1 MDKISGHVRLINLTC
16 PGNHKH
22 EPWGAVHKGSKRVLA
37 TSLEVHYP
45 LGLCKAIVEAY
56 LSKLAAYGF
65 QKVDLVPNY
74 PAAQAL
80 SGKQPRTGRM
90 LPMFPEHK
98 SKILA
103 LSDANKLRV
112 WPLPIPNLEH
122 CKLLHSFQVGGMDGV
137 EDVSKTAKNICSAFK
152 MAIAYRIHC
161 HPVLLRC
168 RSSVPWEP
176 MEFVEKAVSFEHPVA
191 VTRAVPSVLL
201 AAIGIHS
208 NLSKVD
214 IAKNRL
220 KTILYWNSRS
230 KSLRQE
236 EEALK
241 ASMDPVVAKTVSC
254 KRILLF
260 REMLEASG
268 YEDVD
273 DVNDLIDGAKLV
285 GNVPV
290 TGVLP
295 SKFVP
300 ATSTREAL
308 ARQSDMLKSIA
319 LYLAS
324 LSGDIDIDNEVW
336 FQTLSELHEG
346 WLRGPFD
353 LRDILSCPITRR
365 FGLR

>member
-112 WPLPIPNLEH
+112 WTLPIPNLEH

-137 EDVSKTAKNICSAFK
+137 EDVSKTAKNICSAFN
-152 MAIAYRIHC
+152 INGDCIPHSL
-161 HPVLLRC
+161 PP
-168 RSSVPWEP
+168 S
-176 MEFVEKAVSFEHPVA
+176 A
-191 VTRAVPSVLL
+191 VTLQVFGALGTNGVCWAL
-201 AAIGIHS
+201 
-208 NLSKVD
+208 N
-214 IAKNRL
+214 
-220 KTILYWNSRS
+220 IL
-230 KSLRQE
+230 
-236 EEALK
+236 
-241 ASMDPVVAKTVSC
+241 
-254 KRILLF
+254 
-260 REMLEASG
+260 
-268 YEDVD
+268 
-273 DVNDLIDGAKLV
+273 
-285 GNVPV
+285 
-290 TGVLP
+290 
-295 SKFVP
+295 
-300 ATSTREAL
+300 
-308 ARQSDMLKSIA
+308 
-319 LYLAS
+319 
-324 LSGDIDIDNEVW
+324 
-336 FQTLSELHEG
+336 
-346 WLRGPFD
+346 
-353 LRDILSCPITRR
+353 
-365 FGLR
+365 

>member
-1 MDKISGHVRLINLTC
+1 M
-16 PGNHKH
+16 
-22 EPWGAVHKGSKRVLA
+22 
-37 TSLEVHYP
+37 
-45 LGLCKAIVEAY
+45 
-56 LSKLAAYGF
+56 
-65 QKVDLVPNY
+65 
-74 PAAQAL
+74 
-80 SGKQPRTGRM
+80 
-90 LPMFPEHK
+90 
-98 SKILA
+98 
-103 LSDANKLRV
+103 
-112 WPLPIPNLEH
+112 
-122 CKLLHSFQVGGMDGV
+122 
-137 EDVSKTAKNICSAFK
+137 
-152 MAIAYRIHC
+152 
-161 HPVLLRC
+161 
-168 RSSVPWEP
+168 PWEP

-191 VTRAVPSVLL
+191 VTRAVPYVLL
-201 AAIGIHS
+201 AASGIHN

-214 IAKNRL
+214 MAKNRL

-273 DVNDLIDGAKLV
+273 DVNKLIDGAKLV

-324 LSGDIDIDNEVW
+324 SSGDIDIDNEVW
-336 FQTLSELHEG
+336 FQTLSERHEHEPP
-346 WLRGPFD
+346 GPID
-353 LRDILSCPITRR
+353 LRDILAQSP
-365 FGLR
+365 GALA